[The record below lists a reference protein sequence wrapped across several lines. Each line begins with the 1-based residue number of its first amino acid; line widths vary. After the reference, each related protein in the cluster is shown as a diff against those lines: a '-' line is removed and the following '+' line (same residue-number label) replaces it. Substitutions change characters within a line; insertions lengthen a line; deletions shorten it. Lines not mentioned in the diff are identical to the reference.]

1 MQINQLKFLTMAYH
15 YSRKLKAVFDDVVSK
30 ITENLKHHGF
40 SVVTCIDVQDTLKRA
55 LNIDFRKYKIL
66 GAFHPEVAF
75 KAISLES
82 HVGLLF
88 PCHLVVQQHENG
100 EVEISAISPLEAI
113 EQGKETGLLM
123 SLAIDVDNGLRA
135 AVDELKIGIADAHHV
150 DALPP
155 EMHEDRPTIQG

>member
-1 MQINQLKFLTMAYH
+1 MAYH
-15 YSRKLKAVFDDVVSK
+15 YSRKLTAAFDNVVSK

-40 SVVTCIDVQDTLKRA
+40 SVVTCIDVRDTLKHA
-55 LNIDFRKYKIL
+55 LNIEFRKYKIL
-66 GAFHPEVAF
+66 GAFHPEAAF

-113 EQGKETGLLM
+113 EQTKESGLM
-123 SLAIDVDNGLRA
+123 MNLAIEVDNRLRA
-135 AVDELKIGIADAHHV
+135 AVDDLKTGVAGALHV

-155 EMHEDRPTIQG
+155 EMHEDNPTIQG

>member
-1 MQINQLKFLTMAYH
+1 MAYH
-15 YSRKLKAVFDDVVSK
+15 YSRKLTASFDNVVSK
-30 ITENLKHHGF
+30 MTENLKHHGF
-40 SVVTCIDVQDTLKRA
+40 SVVTCIDVQDTLKRV

-100 EVEISAISPLEAI
+100 EVEISANSPLEAI
-113 EQGKETGLLM
+113 ENAKETGLITN
-123 SLAIDVDNGLRA
+123 LAIEVDNSLRT
-135 AVDELKIGIADAHHV
+135 AVDELKIGVADAPHIE
-150 DALPP
+150 ALPP
-155 EMHEDRPTIQG
+155 EMHEDTPTIQG